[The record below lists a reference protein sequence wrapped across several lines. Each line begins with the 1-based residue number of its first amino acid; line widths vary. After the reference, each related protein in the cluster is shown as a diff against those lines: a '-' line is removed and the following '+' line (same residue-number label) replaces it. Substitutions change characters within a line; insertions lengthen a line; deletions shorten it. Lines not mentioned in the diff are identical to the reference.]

1 MYLQY
6 LKIYLLQ
13 CFYIYRNYTLESRY
27 LEKIGQK
34 ISQNKRNALALQ
46 PWIQLIPSNSQMF
59 FSNPASSIRPQ
70 ISFPITYRIPKPEMP
85 IGEPTLTQWNLIEY
99 LSPEAYF
106 YSGFFL
112 VLQVFNCLVILVNS
126 LLQPHNPPSPKK
138 TNQNKSK
145 THKVLNP

>member
-46 PWIQLIPSNSQMF
+46 PWIQLIPSNSQMS

-85 IGEPTLTQWNLIEY
+85 IGEPTLTQWNLTEY

-126 LLQPHNPPSPKK
+126 LLQPHNSPSP
-138 TNQNKSK
+138 
-145 THKVLNP
+145 